1 MPGGRVS
8 CVAWICAVWGF
19 HALVWAATGPG
30 SIDPSFRP
38 EIAPGP
44 GEAVRAVVRD
54 SDGGW
59 WVAMGN
65 GVVRLQSDGRLDPAF
80 EPGPGADG
88 EVRALAR
95 ASDGRLYVGGAFS
108 EFGGRQSPALVRL
121 EPSGAMDP
129 TFPAPDVQGT
139 DRRSVEG
146 LLVQPDG
153 YVVVTGNFT
162 HWNGQRAPSIT
173 RLDAEGVVDVDF
185 TENLRPIFGGATITT
200 VTYTNVNGTLQAVT
214 NVTKSYETLSRYGTM
229 TATARRPDGRI
240 LVSGVVFAELEADGH
255 PNGESSEG
263 AFAAW
268 MALPDGEV
276 LVASTTVKSGGG
288 REVQVRRMRSGGDW
302 PTLWEVTLACD
313 ELVTAVAVQE
323 DGAMLLGGLFTHLNG
338 HRHEGLARLKPDG
351 TIDAGFVARLGIDGG
366 SSWEQPVRWDDRVWV
381 AGIQVEPDG
390 AIMVYGRFHHADGQP
405 VPGFVR
411 LHGGDREPAP
421 PAFGRGATD
430 IAALEGQ
437 RTRIGF
443 ELASATDL
451 RAGWYRDGQ
460 RLEGQNSPVLDFGSI
475 RLGHSGMYQLRATN
489 DAGVAESPLVRVS
502 VDLGPTHPGSP
513 DATFHT
519 ALVGL
524 SESTPGAREWL
535 AGVASAGEMFHVF
548 GGFESYDGHPT
559 RHVARVHADGQVDP
573 GFVMLRDDPRRSAI
587 VYVTQWVPLSD
598 GRHVAEVEYPL
609 SMVPEFGR
617 RTELIA
623 VREDGS
629 VDPGFVPA
637 MRPHAATSRYGTL
650 AATADGG
657 LLMSGSLVE
666 SSNPSERLNLVRLL
680 ADGSLDSEFRAQV
693 HPTRSV
699 HDILVQPDGRIVVW
713 WVGGTS
719 DPGVEGVRLMP
730 DGTEDPSL
738 QTGATAGWTGVNHVI
753 LDEAGRF
760 VVAPRIVRG
769 AEVPPLVRMLPD
781 GSVDPSFQLAL
792 GHPWP
797 STLQVQ
803 AIALQSDGRMVLRV
817 GSYEPV
823 TEEFQNLVRIESDGA
838 RDESFQLSEPEP
850 LMTLASI
857 LVAPLVLPN
866 DRSLVMASADRVLI
880 ALNTRDERR
889 LESPTWRGDRFEA
902 TLRTRPGRR
911 YFVEAASEPAGA
923 NWIVVG
929 TLDGDGTAKSFTHA
943 AADRQFYRVQITDP

>member
-1 MPGGRVS
+1 MPGGLVR
-8 CVAWICAVWGF
+8 CVAWCGAVWGF
-19 HALVWAATGPG
+19 QALVWAATGPG
-30 SIDPSFRP
+30 SFDPSFRP
-38 EIAPGP
+38 EIALGP

-59 WVAMGN
+59 WLAKGN
-65 GVVRLQSDGRLDPAF
+65 GVVRLQSEGRLDPAF
-80 EPGPGADG
+80 VPGPGADD
-88 EVRALAR
+88 EVRALAL
-95 ASDGRLYVGGAFS
+95 AGDGRLYVGGAFA

-121 EPSGAMDP
+121 EPSGATDP
-129 TFPAPDVQGT
+129 TFPAPDVQGY
-139 DRRSVEG
+139 RRSVEG

-153 YVVVTGNFT
+153 HVVVTGNFDR
-162 HWNGQRAPSIT
+162 WNGQRAPSIT
-173 RLDAEGVVDVDF
+173 RLDADGVVDVDF
-185 TENLRPIFGGATITT
+185 TENLRPIFGGATVTTITT
-200 VTYTNVNGTLQAVT
+200 TNVNGTLQAVT
-214 NVTKSYETLSRYGTM
+214 NVTVSYETLSRYGTM
-229 TATARRPDGRI
+229 AATARRPDGRI

-268 MALPDGEV
+268 VALPNGEV
-276 LVASTTVKSGGG
+276 LVASTTVMSGGG

-313 ELVTAVAVQE
+313 DRVTAVAVQE
-323 DGAMLLGGLFTHLNG
+323 DGAILLGGSFTHLNG
-338 HRHEGLARLKPDG
+338 HRHEGLARLKADG

-366 SSWEQPVRWDDRVWV
+366 SSWEQPARWDDRVWV

-390 AIMVYGRFHHADGQP
+390 AIMVHGRFHHADGQP

-411 LHGGDREPAP
+411 LHGGDRDPEP

-430 IAALEGQ
+430 LAALEGQ

-443 ELASATDL
+443 ELASATDV

-475 RLGHSGMYQLRATN
+475 RLGHSGTYQLRATN
-489 DAGVAESPLVRVS
+489 DAGVAESPLVRVA

-524 SESTPGAREWL
+524 SESTPSARVWL
-535 AGVASAGEMFHVF
+535 AGIAPAGETFHVF

-573 GFVMLRDDPRRSAI
+573 GFVMLRDDPRAASI
-587 VYVTQWVPLSD
+587 VYVTKWVPLSD
-598 GRHVAEVEYPL
+598 GRHVAEVEYPF

-637 MRPHAATSRYGTL
+637 MRPYTATSRYGAL
-650 AATADGG
+650 AATAAGG
-657 LLMSGSLVE
+657 LLAAGSLVE
-666 SSNPSERLNLVRLL
+666 SSGPPDRLNLVRLR
-680 ADGSLDSEFRAQV
+680 ADGSLDPEFRAQV
-693 HPTRSV
+693 HPTKSV
-699 HDILVQPDGRIVVW
+699 HDIVVLGDGRIVVW

-719 DPGVEGVRLMP
+719 DPGVEVVRLMP
-730 DGTEDPSL
+730 DGTEDASFR
-738 QTGATAGWTGVNHVI
+738 TVATEGWTGVNSVV
-753 LDEAGRF
+753 LDAAGRL
-760 VVAPRIVRG
+760 VVVPRRVRG
-769 AEVPPLVRMLPD
+769 AAVPPLVRILPD
-781 GSVDPSFQLAL
+781 GSVDPLFQLAL

-797 STLQVQ
+797 STLQVHTM
-803 AIALQSDGRMVLRV
+803 ALQSDGRMVLFV
-817 GSYEPV
+817 GSDEPV

-838 RDESFQLSEPEP
+838 WDGSFQLSEPGP
-850 LMTLASI
+850 LLTLSSI

-866 DRSLVMASADRVLI
+866 DRGLVMASSDRVLI
-880 ALNTRDERR
+880 ALNTHDERR
-889 LESPTWRGDRFEA
+889 LESPAWRGDRFEA

-911 YFVEAASEPAGA
+911 YFVEAASDPVGA
-923 NWIVVG
+923 DWIEIGDVE
-929 TLDGDGTAKSFTHA
+929 GDGTAQGFSHVSG
-943 AADRQFYRVQITDP
+943 DRRFYRVRITDR